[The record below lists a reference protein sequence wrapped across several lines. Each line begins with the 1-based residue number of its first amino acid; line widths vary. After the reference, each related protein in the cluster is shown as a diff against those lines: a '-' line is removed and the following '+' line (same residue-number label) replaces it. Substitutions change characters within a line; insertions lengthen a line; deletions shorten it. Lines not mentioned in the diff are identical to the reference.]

1 MAPIS
6 PILPGETHMDRLNGR
21 RESMIDIL
29 ASWDL
34 EDAVPGEAGMHVVRR
49 YVSGQLTFD
58 EALEEM
64 KKTPLPGQSAKTN
77 PLD

>member
-6 PILPGETHMDRLNGR
+6 PRQPGETHIDRLNGR

-34 EDAVPGEAGMHVVRR
+34 EDAVPDEEGMNVVRR
-49 YVSGQLTFD
+49 YVSGQLTLD
-58 EALEEM
+58 AALEEM
-64 KKTPLPGQSAKTN
+64 KKTPLPGQSAKTD
-77 PLD
+77 PID